1 MFHTTPTTI
10 PTTTRTTTIPS
21 STTTRAW
28 KAIITTIATPTTTT
42 SSPFKV
48 LYDYNKGF
56 NNLESDIA
64 NGERFASVI
73 SIEDPLENI

>member
-10 PTTTRTTTIPS
+10 PTTTPTTTIPT

-28 KAIITTIATPTTTT
+28 KAIITTIANPTVTT
-42 SSPFKV
+42 SSPFKA
-48 LYDYNKGF
+48 LYDYNRGF

-64 NGERFASVI
+64 NGERFNSFI
-73 SIEDPLENI
+73 SIQITF